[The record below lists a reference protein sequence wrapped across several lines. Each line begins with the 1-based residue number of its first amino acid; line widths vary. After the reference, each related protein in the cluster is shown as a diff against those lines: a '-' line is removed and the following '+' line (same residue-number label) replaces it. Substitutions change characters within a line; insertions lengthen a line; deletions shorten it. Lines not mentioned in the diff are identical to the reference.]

1 MITPRPDLCQ
11 LGLFADAL
19 RLHAFLRAAY
29 SSPESARRSVVRTSR
44 LVTGR
49 ELPKQSTLGNLTVV
63 VWNLDQCIR
72 DGAFSLPLVIGS
84 MPGSARNGPSMSEL
98 VAVCERLGMP
108 SDGIVAEASR
118 SLVEAS
124 SWLARQVGAGAYFD
138 GVAAFGA
145 PLRRRHVRAPI
156 PPRCRGFL
164 RMPIRFPE
172 REHKPTISM
181 PIWHTMSRVRHDD
194 QVLRP
199 AGLYGRATSALMRG
213 WGRRARA
220 RSGGRKAP
228 KSLMLCCAQESQG
241 AKVTS
246 DQAPG
251 PSAVEAQAPEAPG
264 TPPPPPSATPDGGQI
279 EPAVGLDAP
288 PEYSKTLAGNVL
300 APEPPKSDK
309 IGPELC
315 NTSP

>member
-19 RLHAFLRAAY
+19 RLYAFLRAAY
-29 SSPESARRSVVRTSR
+29 PGPEAARRAVVRTSQQ
-44 LVTGR
+44 LTGR
-49 ELPKQSTLGNLTVV
+49 RLPNHNTLGNLSVV
-63 VWNLDQCIR
+63 VWNLDRCVR

-98 VAVCERLGMP
+98 VAVCERLGM
-108 SDGIVAEASR
+108 SSEGIVAEASR

-124 SWLARQVGAGAYFD
+124 SWLARQVGAGACFE
-138 GVAAFGA
+138 GVAVVGTYYGCGYVGA
-145 PLRRRHVRAPI
+145 PRMGSWRQRIPI
-156 PPRCRGFL
+156 ILPT
-164 RMPIRFPE
+164 
-172 REHKPTISM
+172 REHKPTMIV
-181 PIWHTMSRVRHDD
+181 PIRHAHRRC
-194 QVLRP
+194 VEELREHRP
-199 AGLYGRATSALMRG
+199 AGWLGRPAE
-213 WGRRARA
+213 A
-220 RSGGRKAP
+220 RSTSTGRYRRRTQRGRKAP

-251 PSAVEAQAPEAPG
+251 PSAAEAQAPEAPG
-264 TPPPPPSATPDGGQI
+264 TPPPPPSAAPDGGQI

-288 PEYSKTLAGNVL
+288 PENSKTLAGNVL
-300 APEPPKSDK
+300 VPEPPKSDK